1 MNILKNT
8 PQEAIAVI
16 KEHKT
21 EMREFIGERTR
32 KEKNVQNVRKK
43 LKEGQFKKLDKV
55 LRATVES
62 RYTEGSVTEY
72 FIKS

>member
-21 EMREFIGERTR
+21 EMGGIHRR
-32 KEKNVQNVRKK
+32 KNQKIEGCAECKK
-43 LKEGQFKKLDKV
+43 ETKR
-55 LRATVES
+55 RA
-62 RYTEGSVTEY
+62 
-72 FIKS
+72 I

>member
-21 EMREFIGERTR
+21 EMGGFIGERTR
-32 KEKNVQNVRKK
+32 KQKDVQNVRKK
-43 LKEGQFKKLDKV
+43 PKEGQLKNETKF
-55 LRATVES
+55 
-62 RYTEGSVTEY
+62 
-72 FIKS
+72 